1 MAQAEEAPFRARR
14 DPKNGEDLAGSYG
27 HGGAVRP
34 MAELFRL
41 SDFKSKGKKHFVH
54 FNRAELNQ
62 LLGVYSQRII
72 SGEWKAYAIDHGDG
86 AALFSVF
93 LHANAQPLYTIIK
106 LAAGSRR
113 QGDWLIVSGGRK
125 LRQSASLGDALKL
138 FDRQLRLVSS

>member
-1 MAQAEEAPFRARR
+1 MA
-14 DPKNGEDLAGSYG
+14 K
-27 HGGAVRP
+27 
-34 MAELFRL
+34 LFRL
-41 SDFKSKGKKHFVH
+41 SDFQTKKKRCVY

-62 LLGVYSQRII
+62 LLAVYSKRII

-106 LAAGSRR
+106 LADGSRR

-125 LRQSASLGDALKL
+125 LRQTSSLSELLKM
-138 FDRQLRLVSS
+138 FEQRLRLVSS

>member
-1 MAQAEEAPFRARR
+1 MA
-14 DPKNGEDLAGSYG
+14 K
-27 HGGAVRP
+27 V
-34 MAELFRL
+34 FRL
-41 SDFKSKGKKHFVH
+41 SDYQSKKRRFVY

-62 LLGVYSQRII
+62 LLAIYSQRII

-106 LAAGSRR
+106 LADGSRR

-125 LRQSASLGDALKL
+125 LRQAATLRDLLKI
-138 FDRQLRLVSS
+138 FERRLRLVSS